1 MEEVNIIASV
11 RELNRAVPWCV
22 TRHHVILSHG
32 LYNQFIVHRV
42 SRRPTPPLIMP
53 ATKGKQAK
61 GKQAEKLA
69 EAQEKTIPYLLVD
82 HEGKLSFGNLAE
94 LVVQADITVG
104 NLMKRI
110 KEEKSNDL
118 RPFDASEL
126 EPWTYKHKDF
136 SSDTSFEKLQ
146 EIVGRIKFLKA
157 SKNLKNL
164 SASRQKMTN
173 IDLPE
178 DAILLVR
185 VPPLRT
191 ADTAGGGDG
200 ESLIRLAPT
209 QHV

>member
-1 MEEVNIIASV
+1 VRDETSRDIVVWSFIIS
-11 RELNRAVPWCV
+11 
-22 TRHHVILSHG
+22 S
-32 LYNQFIVHRV
+32 
-42 SRRPTPPLIMP
+42 SRFTPPNATLIMP

-61 GKQAEKLA
+61 GKQAEKPA

-94 LVVQADITVG
+94 LVAQADIRVC
-104 NLMKRI
+104 NLMQRI
-110 KEEKSNDL
+110 KEEKPNDL
-118 RPFDASEL
+118 RPFDAIQL
-126 EPWTYKHKDF
+126 EPWTYKHTDF

-157 SKNLKNL
+157 GKNLKNL
-164 SASRQKMTN
+164 SAARQKMAN

-200 ESLIRLAPT
+200 ESFIRLAPT